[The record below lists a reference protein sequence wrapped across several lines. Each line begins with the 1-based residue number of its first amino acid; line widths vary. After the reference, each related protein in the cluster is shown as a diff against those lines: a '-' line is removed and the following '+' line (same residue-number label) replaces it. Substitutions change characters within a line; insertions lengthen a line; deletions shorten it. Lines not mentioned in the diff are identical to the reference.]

1 MYRRPALCGQGRN
14 TSLTPRQKLRCF
26 FRAAAYTNLIPV
38 FAMFFGMLLLDERLS
53 PGQYGGAV
61 CIVAGVLCSQWRGG
75 AKEAT

>member
-1 MYRRPALCGQGRN
+1 
-14 TSLTPRQKLRCF
+14 
-26 FRAAAYTNLIPV
+26 
-38 FAMFFGMLLLDERLS
+38 MFFGMLLLDERLS